1 MKFTANFHLT
11 DGSLAALRS
20 QKGKCWRLATGKPA
34 PEKPGHH
41 FSWEDVIVATD
52 AGEVR
57 IHTELT
63 ESDFEGYS
71 EEYGQLSVHRDSE
84 GLAKAQ
90 REGHVY
96 FQHAGEQITEVYVVR
111 ITISQTM
118 RGEPTWTYSSDCGV
132 IFRLTEGA
140 AAVCKIGHHT
150 DALDVFFADSVE
162 ALEIDYGFDEWD
174 VANELGESYD
184 CSHELILIK

>member
-1 MKFTANFHLT
+1 MTTQATSYLSAE
-11 DGSLAALRS
+11 SLGALRS
-20 QKGKCWRLATGKPA
+20 LKGKTWRLATGKPA
-34 PEKPGHH
+34 PGKPGHH
-41 FSWEDVIVATD
+41 FSWDDVIVATD

-57 IHTELT
+57 IHAELT

-90 REGHVY
+90 REGNVY

-111 ITISQTM
+111 ITISQIM
-118 RGEPTWTYSSDCGV
+118 HGEPTWNYSSDCGV

-174 VANELGESYD
+174 LANELGEDYE
-184 CSHELILIK
+184 CSHELILIE

>member
-1 MKFTANFHLT
+1 MTNRKNFYL
-11 DGSLAALRS
+11 GPASLDVLCS
-20 QKGKCWRLATGKPA
+20 LKGRIWRLATGTPSL
-34 PEKPGHH
+34 EKPGHH
-41 FSWEDVIVATD
+41 FSWDDVIVATD

-71 EEYGQLSVHRDSE
+71 EEYGQLSVQRDSE

-90 REGHVY
+90 REGNVY

-111 ITISQTM
+111 ITISQIM
-118 RGEPTWTYSSDCGV
+118 HGEPTWTYSSDCGV
-132 IFRLTEGA
+132 IFRFTEGA

-174 VANELGESYD
+174 VANQLGESYD

>member
-1 MKFTANFHLT
+1 MTFTANFHLT

-20 QKGKCWRLATGKPA
+20 QKGKRWRLATGKPA

-41 FSWEDVIVATD
+41 FSWDDVIVATD
-52 AGEVR
+52 ASEVR
-57 IHTELT
+57 IHTELA

-111 ITISQTM
+111 ITISQIVH
-118 RGEPTWTYSSDCGV
+118 GEPTWTYSSDCGV

-174 VANELGESYD
+174 VTNQLGESYD

>member
-1 MKFTANFHLT
+1 MTFTANFHLT

-20 QKGKCWRLATGKPA
+20 LKGKRWRLATGKPA
-34 PEKPGHH
+34 PEKPGHY
-41 FSWEDVIVATD
+41 FSWDDLIVAAD

-57 IHTELT
+57 IHTELA

-90 REGHVY
+90 REGNVY

-111 ITISQTM
+111 ITISQIM
-118 RGEPTWTYSSDCGV
+118 HGEPTWTYSSDCGV

-140 AAVCKIGHHT
+140 AAVCKIGRHT

-162 ALEIDYGFDEWD
+162 ALEIGYGFDEWD
-174 VANELGESYD
+174 VANQLGESYD
-184 CSHELILIK
+184 CSHELIQIK

>member
-1 MKFTANFHLT
+1 MTFTANFHLS
-11 DGSLAALRS
+11 DGYLAALRS
-20 QKGKCWRLATGKPA
+20 QKGKRWRLATGKPA

-41 FSWEDVIVATD
+41 FSWDDVIVATD

-63 ESDFEGYS
+63 ESNFEGYS

-90 REGHVY
+90 REGNVY

-111 ITISQTM
+111 ITISQSM
-118 RGEPTWTYSSDCGV
+118 HGEPTWTYSSDCGV
-132 IFRLTEGA
+132 IFRLT
-140 AAVCKIGHHT
+140 
-150 DALDVFFADSVE
+150 
-162 ALEIDYGFDEWD
+162 
-174 VANELGESYD
+174 
-184 CSHELILIK
+184 

>member
-1 MKFTANFHLT
+1 MTFTANFHLT

-20 QKGKCWRLATGKPA
+20 QKGKRWRLATGKPA

-41 FSWEDVIVATD
+41 FSWDDVIVATD

-57 IHTELT
+57 IHTELA

-90 REGHVY
+90 REGNVY

-111 ITISQTM
+111 ITISQIM
-118 RGEPTWTYSSDCGV
+118 HGEPTWTYSSDCGV

-174 VANELGESYD
+174 VANQLGESYD

>member
-1 MKFTANFHLT
+1 MTAQANFYLSAE
-11 DGSLAALRS
+11 SLGILRS
-20 QKGKCWRLATGKPA
+20 LKGKAWRLATGKPA
-34 PEKPGHH
+34 PEKPGHY
-41 FSWEDVIVATD
+41 FSWDNVIVATD
-52 AGEVR
+52 AGGVR

-71 EEYGQLSVHRDSE
+71 DEYGQLSVHRDSE
-84 GLAKAQ
+84 GLVKAQ

-96 FQHAGEQITEVYVVR
+96 FQRAGEQITDVYVVR
-111 ITISQTM
+111 ITISQIM
-118 RGEPTWTYSSDCGV
+118 HGEPTWTYSSDCGV

-162 ALEIDYGFDEWD
+162 ALEIDDGFDEWD
-174 VANELGESYD
+174 GANELGEDYE
-184 CSHELILIK
+184 CSHELILID

>member
-1 MKFTANFHLT
+1 MTFNAMFHLT
-11 DGSLAALRS
+11 EGSLAALRS
-20 QKGKCWRLATGKPA
+20 LKGKRWRLATGKPA

-41 FSWEDVIVATD
+41 FSWDDVIVASD

-57 IHTELT
+57 IHTELA

-90 REGHVY
+90 REGRIF
-96 FQHAGEQITEVYVVR
+96 FQHSGEQITDVYVVR
-111 ITISQTM
+111 ITISQIM
-118 RGEPTWTYSSDCGV
+118 HGEPTWTFSSDCGV
-132 IFRLTEGA
+132 VFRLTEGA

-174 VANELGESYD
+174 VANELGEEYES
-184 CSHELILIK
+184 SHELILIE

>member
-1 MKFTANFHLT
+1 MANRETPYL
-11 DGSLAALRS
+11 GPESLDVLRS
-20 QKGKCWRLATGKPA
+20 LKGKIWRLATGKPA

-41 FSWEDVIVATD
+41 FSWDNVIVATD

-71 EEYGQLSVHRDSE
+71 EEYGQLSVHRDAE
-84 GLAKAQ
+84 GLDKAQ

-96 FQHAGEQITEVYVVR
+96 FQHAGEQITEIYVVR
-111 ITISQTM
+111 ITISQIM
-118 RGEPTWTYSSDCGV
+118 HGEPTWTYSSDCGV

-150 DALDVFFADSVE
+150 DALDVFFADSFE
-162 ALEIDYGFDEWD
+162 ELEIDYGFDEWD
-174 VANELGESYD
+174 VANELGEDYE
-184 CSHELILIK
+184 CSHELILIE

>member
-1 MKFTANFHLT
+1 MTNRETLYL
-11 DGSLAALRS
+11 GPESLDVLRS
-20 QKGKCWRLATGKPA
+20 VKGKIWRLATGKPS

-41 FSWEDVIVATD
+41 FSWDNVIVATD

-57 IHTELT
+57 IHSELT

-71 EEYGQLSVHRDSE
+71 EEYGQLSVHRDAE
-84 GLAKAQ
+84 GLDNAQ

-96 FQHAGEQITEVYVVR
+96 FQHAGEQITGVYVVR
-111 ITISQTM
+111 TTISQIM
-118 RGEPTWTYSSDCGV
+118 HGEPTWTYSSDCGV
-132 IFRLTEGA
+132 VFRLTEGA

-162 ALEIDYGFDEWD
+162 ALEIDYGFNEWD
-174 VANELGESYD
+174 GANELGEDYE
-184 CSHELILIK
+184 CSHELILIE

>member
-1 MKFTANFHLT
+1 MTFNAMFHLT
-11 DGSLAALRS
+11 EGSLAALRS
-20 QKGKCWRLATGKPA
+20 LKGKRWRLATGKPA

-41 FSWEDVIVATD
+41 FSWDDVIVASD

-57 IHTELT
+57 IHTEFA

-90 REGHVY
+90 REGRIF
-96 FQHAGEQITEVYVVR
+96 FQHAGEQITDVYVVR
-111 ITISQTM
+111 ITINQIM
-118 RGEPTWTYSSDCGV
+118 HGEPTWTFSSDCGV
-132 IFRLTEGA
+132 VFRLTEGA

-174 VANELGESYD
+174 VANELGEDYES
-184 CSHELILIK
+184 SHELILIE

>member
-1 MKFTANFHLT
+1 M
-11 DGSLAALRS
+11 
-20 QKGKCWRLATGKPA
+20 
-34 PEKPGHH
+34 
-41 FSWEDVIVATD
+41 
-52 AGEVR
+52 
-57 IHTELT
+57 T

-71 EEYGQLSVHRDSE
+71 EEYGQLSLHRGSE

-90 REGHVY
+90 REGDVY

-111 ITISQTM
+111 ITISQIM
-118 RGEPTWTYSSDCGV
+118 HGEPTWTYSSDYGV

-174 VANELGESYD
+174 VANELGEDYES
-184 CSHELILIK
+184 SHELILIE

>member
-1 MKFTANFHLT
+1 MTFTAKFHLT
-11 DGSLAALRS
+11 EGSLAALRS
-20 QKGKCWRLATGKPA
+20 LKGKRWRLATGKPA

-41 FSWEDVIVATD
+41 FSWDDVIVATD
-52 AGEVR
+52 ASEVR

-111 ITISQTM
+111 ITISQIM
-118 RGEPTWTYSSDCGV
+118 HGEPTWTYSSDCGV

-140 AAVCKIGHHT
+140 AAVCKIGSPYRC
-150 DALDVFFADSVE
+150 A
-162 ALEIDYGFDEWD
+162 
-174 VANELGESYD
+174 
-184 CSHELILIK
+184 